1 MGHDSVV
8 RSGLQMNSIMS
19 KSLPVERVTQA
30 DPYKNLLLN
39 AFLDVSRIGFASL
52 EDCHGYL
59 YFTGD
64 ND

>member
-1 MGHDSVV
+1 
-8 RSGLQMNSIMS
+8 MNSIMS